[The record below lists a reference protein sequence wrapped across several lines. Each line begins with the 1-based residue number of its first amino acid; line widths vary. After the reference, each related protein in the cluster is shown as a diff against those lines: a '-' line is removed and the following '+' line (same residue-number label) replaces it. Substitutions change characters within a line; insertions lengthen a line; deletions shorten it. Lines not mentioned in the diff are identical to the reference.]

1 MLEYSFCVFIH
12 FSKDTFQ
19 TLQASFY
26 QSSGKKELTININ
39 LKNTKIKNPG
49 LKMRGPNNLERPN
62 QFIAKKEAGGMGLE
76 TKGLMLSNKSFLN
89 WLKWEHHAVMQD
101 RNVLLAQIRNT
112 YIVCSVSP
120 GCVTLSFSHFHTIKY
135 DMALDYDLLVIYL
148 WTSQLYFSWKF
159 PFYYMSHFTC
169 GFRWDNFMLIS
180 SAYFMLT

>member
-89 WLKWEHHAVMQD
+89 WPQMRASCSDAGQKRFIGSDKKHLHC
-101 RNVLLAQIRNT
+101 VL
-112 YIVCSVSP
+112 
-120 GCVTLSFSHFHTIKY
+120 CVPRMCDSLIFPFSHH
-135 DMALDYDLLVIYL
+135 
-148 WTSQLYFSWKF
+148 
-159 PFYYMSHFTC
+159 
-169 GFRWDNFMLIS
+169 
-180 SAYFMLT
+180 